1 MIGDTLSS
9 RSADTLSLLRQ
20 NQTSPA
26 KADTDSLQLVDL
38 HAVQEVDSGF
48 EGTPISYSP
57 RTDDAI
63 ALTLLACFFLS
74 SIALARG
81 KKFLSQQVKDFVL
94 HRERTSIFDSSTAA
108 DVRYL
113 LVLVLQTCVLS
124 GITFLNYF
132 HDTCPALMN
141 RVSPLLLL
149 GIYVGFC
156 LAYFLLKWLIYMFL
170 GWTFFDKNKTNIWL
184 ESYSALIYYVGFA
197 LFPFVLFLVYP
208 HVLLD
213 APQSAACE
221 RCIAE
226 PQEKLLFAH
235 CEPLPIRNRQRVEQG
250 IEMRRAVHGG
260 FLVVGTA
267 ALAAIAAED
276 PSVEVGQGAVGLLF
290 DRTTGDAT
298 VRVDHLGRDD
308 GSRRT
313 TVQAVPA
320 AAATGSCERS
330 IVLVGRQGKYQ
341 LAQQDIGAVLG
352 REQQGLPPDPAQTRF
367 DGQLFF
373 QQRSRIDE
381 RAAREPGVLPAQ
393 GFEHR
398 AQHPL
403 EDGVVV
409 AAAGV
414 GGDFCAAPGR
424 IAFAQRVL
432 VAHGADHDRLRPF
445 DQVSDVETFVEVA
458 FEVFQRGTVAFGEPF
473 AEVGFVLR
481 KMLAGRDSA
490 EVEACILGKFFDV
503 LTRDHG
509 DNSAQ
514 K

>member
-1 MIGDTLSS
+1 M
-9 RSADTLSLLRQ
+9 
-20 NQTSPA
+20 
-26 KADTDSLQLVDL
+26 
-38 HAVQEVDSGF
+38 
-48 EGTPISYSP
+48 
-57 RTDDAI
+57 
-63 ALTLLACFFLS
+63 
-74 SIALARG
+74 
-81 KKFLSQQVKDFVL
+81 
-94 HRERTSIFDSSTAA
+94 
-108 DVRYL
+108 
-113 LVLVLQTCVLS
+113 
-124 GITFLNYF
+124 
-132 HDTCPALMN
+132 
-141 RVSPLLLL
+141 
-149 GIYVGFC
+149 
-156 LAYFLLKWLIYMFL
+156 
-170 GWTFFDKNKTNIWL
+170 
-184 ESYSALIYYVGFA
+184 
-197 LFPFVLFLVYP
+197 
-208 HVLLD
+208 
-213 APQSAACE
+213 
-221 RCIAE
+221 
-226 PQEKLLFAH
+226 
-235 CEPLPIRNRQRVEQG
+235 
-250 IEMRRAVHGG
+250 
-260 FLVVGTA
+260 
-267 ALAAIAAED
+267 
-276 PSVEVGQGAVGLLF
+276 
-290 DRTTGDAT
+290 
-298 VRVDHLGRDD
+298 
-308 GSRRT
+308 
-313 TVQAVPA
+313 
-320 AAATGSCERS
+320 
-330 IVLVGRQGKYQ
+330 
-341 LAQQDIGAVLG
+341 G

>member
-1 MIGDTLSS
+1 M
-9 RSADTLSLLRQ
+9 
-20 NQTSPA
+20 TSGIHA
-26 KADTDSLQLVDL
+26 G
-38 HAVQEVDSGF
+38 AVQRMVLRFIAAGRLSGRF
-48 EGTPISYSP
+48 RRSGSLCAASRGDGGGEPAGRVPV
-57 RTDDAI
+57 
-63 ALTLLACFFLS
+63 FLS
-74 SIALARG
+74 FRTEGFPNSLRTISGEVSCRFAVCLSVQWRAL
-81 KKFLSQQVKDFVL
+81 L
-94 HRERTSIFDSSTAA
+94 
-108 DVRYL
+108 
-113 LVLVLQTCVLS
+113 
-124 GITFLNYF
+124 
-132 HDTCPALMN
+132 
-141 RVSPLLLL
+141 
-149 GIYVGFC
+149 
-156 LAYFLLKWLIYMFL
+156 
-170 GWTFFDKNKTNIWL
+170 
-184 ESYSALIYYVGFA
+184 
-197 LFPFVLFLVYP
+197 FVLFLVYP

-260 FLVVGTA
+260 FWVVGTA

-320 AAATGSCERS
+320 AAATGSCERG

-409 AAAGV
+409 AVVGV

-424 IAFAQRVL
+424 ITFAQRVF
-432 VAHGADHDRLRPF
+432 VAHGADHDRLRSF
-445 DQVSDVETFVEVA
+445 DQVSDVEAFVEVA

>member
-1 MIGDTLSS
+1 MHAG
-9 RSADTLSLLRQ
+9 
-20 NQTSPA
+20 
-26 KADTDSLQLVDL
+26 
-38 HAVQEVDSGF
+38 AVQRMVLHFIAAGRLSGRLRRSGSLCAASRGGGG
-48 EGTPISYSP
+48 EPAGRVPV
-57 RTDDAI
+57 
-63 ALTLLACFFLS
+63 FLS
-74 SIALARG
+74 FRTEGFPNSLRTISGDVSGRFAVCLSAQWRAL
-81 KKFLSQQVKDFVL
+81 L
-94 HRERTSIFDSSTAA
+94 
-108 DVRYL
+108 
-113 LVLVLQTCVLS
+113 
-124 GITFLNYF
+124 
-132 HDTCPALMN
+132 
-141 RVSPLLLL
+141 
-149 GIYVGFC
+149 
-156 LAYFLLKWLIYMFL
+156 
-170 GWTFFDKNKTNIWL
+170 
-184 ESYSALIYYVGFA
+184 
-197 LFPFVLFLVYP
+197 FVLFLVYP

-481 KMLAGRDSA
+481 KMFAGRDSA

>member
-1 MIGDTLSS
+1 M
-9 RSADTLSLLRQ
+9 
-20 NQTSPA
+20 TSGIHA
-26 KADTDSLQLVDL
+26 G
-38 HAVQEVDSGF
+38 AVQRMVLRFIAAGRLSGRF
-48 EGTPISYSP
+48 RRSGSLCAASRGDGGGEPAGRVPV
-57 RTDDAI
+57 
-63 ALTLLACFFLS
+63 FLS
-74 SIALARG
+74 FRTEGFPNSLRTISGEVSCRFAVCLSVQWRAL
-81 KKFLSQQVKDFVL
+81 L
-94 HRERTSIFDSSTAA
+94 
-108 DVRYL
+108 
-113 LVLVLQTCVLS
+113 
-124 GITFLNYF
+124 
-132 HDTCPALMN
+132 
-141 RVSPLLLL
+141 
-149 GIYVGFC
+149 
-156 LAYFLLKWLIYMFL
+156 
-170 GWTFFDKNKTNIWL
+170 
-184 ESYSALIYYVGFA
+184 
-197 LFPFVLFLVYP
+197 FVLFLVYP

-320 AAATGSCERS
+320 AAATGSCERG

-445 DQVSDVETFVEVA
+445 DQASDVETFVEVA

>member
-1 MIGDTLSS
+1 MHAG
-9 RSADTLSLLRQ
+9 
-20 NQTSPA
+20 
-26 KADTDSLQLVDL
+26 
-38 HAVQEVDSGF
+38 AVQRMVLHFIAAGRLSGRF
-48 EGTPISYSP
+48 RRSGSLCAASRGGGGEPAGRIPV
-57 RTDDAI
+57 
-63 ALTLLACFFLS
+63 FLS
-74 SIALARG
+74 FRTEGFPNSLRTISGEVSGRFAVCLSAQWRAL
-81 KKFLSQQVKDFVL
+81 L
-94 HRERTSIFDSSTAA
+94 
-108 DVRYL
+108 
-113 LVLVLQTCVLS
+113 
-124 GITFLNYF
+124 
-132 HDTCPALMN
+132 
-141 RVSPLLLL
+141 
-149 GIYVGFC
+149 
-156 LAYFLLKWLIYMFL
+156 
-170 GWTFFDKNKTNIWL
+170 
-184 ESYSALIYYVGFA
+184 
-197 LFPFVLFLVYP
+197 FVLFLVYP

-226 PQEKLLFAH
+226 QQEKLLFAH

-290 DRTTGDAT
+290 DRTTGDAA

-308 GSRRT
+308 GSRWT

-320 AAATGSCERS
+320 AAATGSCERG

>member
-1 MIGDTLSS
+1 M
-9 RSADTLSLLRQ
+9 
-20 NQTSPA
+20 TSGIHA
-26 KADTDSLQLVDL
+26 G
-38 HAVQEVDSGF
+38 AVQRMVLRFIAAGRLSGRF
-48 EGTPISYSP
+48 RRSGSLCAASRGDGGGEPAGRVPV
-57 RTDDAI
+57 
-63 ALTLLACFFLS
+63 FLS
-74 SIALARG
+74 FRTEGFPNSLRTISGEVSCRFAVCLSVQWRAL
-81 KKFLSQQVKDFVL
+81 L
-94 HRERTSIFDSSTAA
+94 
-108 DVRYL
+108 
-113 LVLVLQTCVLS
+113 
-124 GITFLNYF
+124 
-132 HDTCPALMN
+132 
-141 RVSPLLLL
+141 
-149 GIYVGFC
+149 
-156 LAYFLLKWLIYMFL
+156 
-170 GWTFFDKNKTNIWL
+170 
-184 ESYSALIYYVGFA
+184 
-197 LFPFVLFLVYP
+197 FVLFLVYP

-320 AAATGSCERS
+320 AAATGSCERG

>member
-9 RSADTLSLLRQ
+9 RSADTLSLFRQ
-20 NQTSPA
+20 DQISPA
-26 KADTDSLQLVDL
+26 KADTDSLQLTDL
-38 HAVQEVDSGF
+38 RAVQEVDSGF

-81 KKFLSQQVKDFVL
+81 KRFLSQQVKDFVL

-132 HDTCPALMN
+132 HDTSPTLMN
-141 RVSPLLLL
+141 QVSPLLLL

-320 AAATGSCERS
+320 AAATGSCERG

-341 LAQQDIGAVLG
+341 LAQQDIGTVLG

-373 QQRSRIDE
+373 EQRGRVDE
-381 RAAREPGVLPAQ
+381 RPPRQIGAGGAKCIEHPA
-393 GFEHR
+393 EHSLDR
-398 AQHPL
+398 R
-403 EDGVVV
+403 VVV
-409 AAAGV
+409 GRTGIGSYFRAVSGRVALA
-414 GGDFCAAPGR
+414 CAV
-424 IAFAQRVL
+424 FVT
-432 VAHGADHDRLRPF
+432 HGADHGRTCALNQFARVGALLDIALHVGQRRLVALAEPCPQHRLVL
-445 DQVSDVETFVEVA
+445 DQVPARSQAAKVEP
-458 FEVFQRGTVAFGEPF
+458 RIG
-473 AEVGFVLR
+473 
-481 KMLAGRDSA
+481 
-490 EVEACILGKFFDV
+490 GKFFDV
-503 LTRDHG
+503 LMVEHFIILV
-509 DNSAQ
+509 Q